1 MSIYNYSETNLP
13 PYFYVYAWLR
23 EDNTPYYIG
32 KGHNKRAWHSTSN
45 HRPPKDKSKIVI
57 VESNLSEI
65 GAFALERRL
74 IKWYGRKDIGTGI
87 LRNMTDGGDGVSGL
101 KFSDTTLKLLSDLK
115 VGEKN
120 NRFGTKHR
128 EDSKLKTS
136 NKLKGRV
143 FLPETL
149 EKMRIAKLGK
159 TNEKVKCNH
168 CDKYVSKGAGLSNH
182 MKYIHG
188 L

>member
-1 MSIYNYSETNLP
+1 M
-13 PYFYVYAWLR
+13 
-23 EDNTPYYIG
+23 
-32 KGHNKRAWHSTSN
+32 
-45 HRPPKDKSKIVI
+45 
-57 VESNLSEI
+57 
-65 GAFALERRL
+65 ERRL